1 MTFPPFSDELAP
13 ALPVPTPPSA
23 PEVPV
28 DFPVL
33 WMLRNAPAA
42 IQYRSLTELAKL
54 SPLPGHAPS
63 LAYGFAPALRLAIR
77 QGGNGTWNNRMLSV
91 PGGGS
96 DPYGEVGTMPAV
108 RRLLE
113 LGWERDAPS
122 LLSARRILFRLLA
135 EDEDASYLFEL
146 ASEAPADDPELV
158 SRGRLILREAAAATL
173 AQCGYEHD
181 PRLRGCAHRILT
193 RVGEFLASPLARKP
207 WIRVGNRHLLS
218 AEASPPSMSL
228 LHMLAFMPHY
238 RSEHYDFMELLY
250 ESVSRPLPRQ
260 EVFQQVGTHVLR
272 QSHFVLGDPLATRN
286 VADADI
292 PFALYWLE
300 LVARL
305 GFLRRSENWTRLF
318 DRFLDE
324 RGRDG
329 VWRPGKGVE
338 SLATTSAHAWPAYAV
353 DREGGGDAIAA
364 EVTFRLALIARLS
377 GRAITLV

>member
-1 MTFPPFSDELAP
+1 
-13 ALPVPTPPSA
+13 
-23 PEVPV
+23 
-28 DFPVL
+28 
-33 WMLRNAPAA
+33 
-42 IQYRSLTELAKL
+42 
-54 SPLPGHAPS
+54 
-63 LAYGFAPALRLAIR
+63 
-77 QGGNGTWNNRMLSV
+77 MLSV
-91 PGGGS
+91 PEGS
-96 DPYGEVGTMPAV
+96 DDPYGAVGTMPAV

-135 EDEDASYLFEL
+135 EDENASHLFEL

-181 PRLRGCAHRILT
+181 PRLRGCAHRILA
-193 RVGEFLASPLARKP
+193 RVGDFLASPLARKP

-218 AEASPPSMSL
+218 PEASPPSMSL

-238 RSEHYDFMELLY
+238 RSEHHDFMELLY

-260 EVFQQVGTHVLR
+260 EVFQQVGAHVLR
-272 QSHFVLGDPLATRN
+272 QPHFVLGDPLATRN

-338 SLATTSAHAWPAYAV
+338 SLATTSAYAWPAYAV
-353 DREGGGDAIAA
+353 DREGGADAIAA
-364 EVTFRLALIARLS
+364 EVTFRLALIAKLS